1 MPPQEPPASPP
12 VRRGAVGVVVEQ
24 GKFLVIRRA
33 PHISAGGKICF
44 PGGGIEPGEA
54 EEAALVRELWEE
66 LRVRV
71 RPVRRLWESVTPWN
85 VHLAWWSA
93 VRVDAVP
100 LDPQPDEVSEY
111 RWLDAAELVAE
122 ADLLASNRDFLAAV
136 ESGEIT
142 LD

>member
-1 MPPQEPPASPP
+1 MKPRERPNPPPP
-12 VRRGAVGVVVEQ
+12 RRGAVGVIVEQ

-44 PGGGIEPGEA
+44 PGGGIEPDEA
-54 EEAALVRELWEE
+54 EDAALVRELWEE

-85 VHLAWWSA
+85 VHLAWWLA
-93 VRVDAVP
+93 VRIDAVP
-100 LDPQPDEVSEY
+100 IDPQADEVSEY
-111 RWLDAAELVAE
+111 RWLDSAELLDE
-122 ADLLASNRDFLAAV
+122 PDLLASNRDFLAAAAA
-136 ESGEIT
+136 GEFS

>member
-1 MPPQEPPASPP
+1 MNPQEFQDSPPA
-12 VRRGAVGVVVEQ
+12 RRGAVGVIVEQ

-54 EEAALVRELWEE
+54 EEAALMRELWEE

-71 RPVRRLWESVTPWN
+71 RPIRRLWESVTPWN

-93 VRVDAVP
+93 VRIDAVP
-100 LDPQPDEVSEY
+100 PDPQVDEVSEY
-111 RWLDAAELVAE
+111 RWLDAVELSAEV
-122 ADLLASNRDFLAAV
+122 DLLSSNREFLAAV
-136 ESGEIT
+136 ESGEIK